1 MKKITM
7 ITAIFLLVLS
17 ATFADKVI
25 SADQLSAGA
34 KDFIS
39 KTFPGKTVQYVEADF
54 GSYEVVL
61 NDGTEIDM
69 KTSGEWETVKSYT
82 GVPTTL
88 LPAAITNYVST
99 TYPNVI
105 ILEVENN
112 WNNYELKLANQWEL
126 YFDKDGKFLGQKFD
140 D

>member
-54 GSYEVVL
+54 SSYEVVL

-69 KTSGEWETVKSYT
+69 TISGEWETVKSYT
-82 GVPTTL
+82 GVPTSL

-112 WNNYELKLANQWEL
+112 WNNYELKLTNRWEL
-126 YFDKDGKFLGQKFD
+126 FFDKDGKFLGQKFD

>member
-7 ITAIFLLVLS
+7 ITTLFLLVLS

-39 KTFPGKTVQYVEADF
+39 NPFPGKKVQYVEADF
-54 GSYEVVL
+54 NSYEIVL

-69 KTSGEWETVKSYT
+69 ATSGEWETIKSYT
-82 GVPTTL
+82 GVPASVIPSAIATYVNTNFPDTL
-88 LPAAITNYVST
+88 
-99 TYPNVI
+99 I
-105 ILEVENN
+105 IEIESN

-126 YFDKDGKFLGQKFD
+126 YFGKDGKFLGQKFD

>member
-25 SADQLSAGA
+25 SADQLSVGA

-39 KTFPGKTVQYVEADF
+39 KTFPGKTVQYVESDF

-61 NDGTEIDM
+61 NDGTEVEL
-69 KTSGEWETVKSYT
+69 KTSGDWESVKSYT

-88 LPAAITNYVST
+88 LPAAITNYVSS
-99 TYPNVI
+99 TYPGVT

-126 YFDKDGKFLGQKFD
+126 FFDKDGKFRGQKFD

>member
-34 KDFIS
+34 KDFIN
-39 KTFPGKTVQYVEADF
+39 KTFPGKTVQYVESDF
-54 GSYEVVL
+54 GSYEIVL

-69 KTSGEWETVKSYT
+69 KTSGEWETIKSYT
-82 GVPTTL
+82 GVPASVI
-88 LPAAITNYVST
+88 PAAITTYVTTNYPDT
-99 TYPNVI
+99 LI
-105 ILEVENN
+105 IEVESN
-112 WNNYELKLANQWEL
+112 WNNFELKLANQWEL
-126 YFDKDGKFLGQKFD
+126 FFDKDGKFLGQKFD

>member
-54 GSYEVVL
+54 SSYEVVL

-69 KTSGEWETVKSYT
+69 KISGEWETIKSYT
-82 GVPTTL
+82 GVPASVI
-88 LPAAITNYVST
+88 PAAITTYVTTNYPDT
-99 TYPNVI
+99 LI
-105 ILEVENN
+105 IEVESN
-112 WNNYELKLANQWEL
+112 WNNFELKLTNRWEL
-126 YFDKDGKFLGQKFD
+126 FFDKDGKFLGQKFD

>member
-39 KTFPGKTVQYVEADF
+39 KTFPGKTVQYERLISA
-54 GSYEVVL
+54 L
-61 NDGTEIDM
+61 M
-69 KTSGEWETVKSYT
+69 K
-82 GVPTTL
+82 L
-88 LPAAITNYVST
+88 FST
-99 TYPNVI
+99 T
-105 ILEVENN
+105 E
-112 WNNYELKLANQWEL
+112 
-126 YFDKDGKFLGQKFD
+126 QKSI
-140 D
+140 